1 MLTDDFTIILRLLF
15 VQQHKKNVY
24 QNIKSTFMKRW
35 YQLLYVKWGGP
46 RARGGLP
53 RSIQVM
59 CLYEMFFLKECILV
73 GYKNSYLFLFNFRF
87 YTFQGC

>member
-53 RSIQVM
+53 RSIQMM

-73 GYKNSYLFLFNFRF
+73 GNKNSYLFLFNFCF

>member
-35 YQLLYVKWGGP
+35 YQLLYVKGVGLEPGGP
-46 RARGGLP
+46 SPEHPDDVSL
-53 RSIQVM
+53 
-59 CLYEMFFLKECILV
+59 
-73 GYKNSYLFLFNFRF
+73 
-87 YTFQGC
+87 

>member
-1 MLTDDFTIILRLLF
+1 MLIEDFKIILRLIF

-24 QNIKSTFMKRW
+24 QNIKSPFMKRW

-46 RARGGLP
+46 RARGAYPL
-53 RSIQVM
+53 SIQMM

-73 GYKNSYLFLFNFRF
+73 GNKNSYLFLFNFRF
-87 YTFQGC
+87 YPFQGC

>member
-1 MLTDDFTIILRLLF
+1 MLTEDFTIILRLIF

-24 QNIKSTFMKRW
+24 QNIKSPFMKRW

-59 CLYEMFFLKECILV
+59 CIYEMFFFERMYFGGK
-73 GYKNSYLFLFNFRF
+73 
-87 YTFQGC
+87 